1 MYTVRGLT
9 PFTVA
14 HHAYFATQARVPNCQ
29 SAYLLCLTDARQVP
43 DPASRTFQPP
53 PQLKPESE
61 AEYKQVHAAVWPG
74 VLAAIERAHTVDY
87 SIHYYS
93 PLHLLI
99 ANFKYVGNDYEKDMK
114 SVADDPDTQRW
125 WKLTDGMQESF
136 VEGATGSGKD
146 IPWWQV

>member
-1 MYTVRGLT
+1 M
-9 PFTVA
+9 
-14 HHAYFATQARVPNCQ
+14 
-29 SAYLLCLTDARQVP
+29 
-43 DPASRTFQPP
+43 PASQPKRVC
-53 PQLKPESE
+53 QIVKLKPESE

-74 VLAAIERAHTVDY
+74 VLAAIERAHIVDY

-136 VEGATGSGKD
+136 IEGATGSGKD
-146 IPWWQV
+146 IPWWQELEEVFRFEGQRYSSSD